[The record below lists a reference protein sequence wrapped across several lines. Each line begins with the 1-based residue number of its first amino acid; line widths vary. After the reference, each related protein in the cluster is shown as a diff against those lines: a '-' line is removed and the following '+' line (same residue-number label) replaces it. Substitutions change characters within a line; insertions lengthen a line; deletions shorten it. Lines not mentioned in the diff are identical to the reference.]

1 MANHNLPTLSSTY
14 ADFVSHLD
22 ARLDDILVG
31 VDLTSTGLPNGTIRW
46 DGTTWKKYVLSTNSW
61 TDLASSY
68 SININGTVGANTPTT
83 GVFTTLSTTG
93 VASLAVNSTVGG
105 AGIITTTGTQTLTN
119 KTLTTPVISS
129 ISNGTGTIT
138 LPTTTTT
145 LVGRDTT
152 DTLSNKT
159 LTRPKFADGGSI
171 DDADGNKL
179 IEFDSVASAINYLKV
194 ANAPTGSPGV
204 VTLTAAGGNTNIS
217 LNLVP
222 TGTGSIT
229 INGVPAVT
237 TTGTQT
243 LTNKTLGT
251 GTVYNGGTIGH
262 DYGGTGTTA
271 APVAGAVVY
280 GASTTAQG
288 YTAAGTSGQL
298 LQSGGAASPSW
309 VSPSTLSVS
318 YAASAGS
325 VTNGVYT
332 TGNQTIDGV
341 KTFGKSVFL
350 QLPSAAD
357 TEVQLG
363 FTHLS
368 GNGTVYFYHQNNTDR
383 LLGIYDSHLSKIR
396 WYTDGTG
403 NLYVTNYIT
412 AATHTG
418 AYTSQ
423 GGTGTLSKAGFY
435 TTIGQSGSSYS
446 PAIKIKSTGSAVT
459 RVHSFGSLHN
469 SDGTISTVIHSIN
482 DDNSTNNRAWEFK
495 QDGSFL
501 SPGNVTAYSD
511 ERIKFD
517 WKPVSAD
524 YVKNLAELKSGTY
537 SRTDIPSRQAG
548 VGAQSLQLVLP
559 EAVVADAEGMLSVNY
574 GAAAMVS
581 AVELAKLVLQL
592 QREIEQ
598 LKQKLS

>member
-1 MANHNLPTLSSTY
+1 LVSFWLLKEIIIMANHNLPTLSSTY

-83 GVFTTLSTTG
+83 LSTTG
-93 VASLAVNSTVGG
+93 VASLGANSTVGTVP
-105 AGIITTTGTQTLTN
+105 IVSTTGTQTLTN
-119 KTLTTPVISS
+119 KTLTSPVISS
-129 ISNGTGTIT
+129 ISNSGTIT

-159 LTRPKFADGGSI
+159 LSRPKFADGGSI

-262 DYGGTGTTA
+262 DYGGTGTTT

-280 GASTTAQG
+280 GVSTTAQG
-288 YTAAGTSGQL
+288 YTEAGTAGQL
-298 LQSGGAASPSW
+298 LKSNGTGAPTW
-309 VSPSTLSVS
+309 VDASTLTVS
-318 YAASAGS
+318 HAATAGSATTATSAGTAGS
-325 VTNGVYT
+325 AVVANNAATVTNGVYT
-332 TGNQTIDGV
+332 IGDQIIGGQKLFSSSLFV
-341 KTFGKSVFL
+341 
-350 QLPSAAD
+350 QLPVAVDS
-357 TEVQLG
+357 EIQFG
-363 FTHLS
+363 FTRLS
-368 GNGTVYFYHQNNTDR
+368 GTGTAYFYHKNNTDKT
-383 LLGIYDSHLSKIR
+383 LGLYDS
-396 WYTDGTG
+396 
-403 NLYVTNYIT
+403 
-412 AATHTG
+412 A
-418 AYTSQ
+418 
-423 GGTGTLSKAGFY
+423 TGTRWF
-435 TTIGQSGSSYS
+435 TD
-446 PAIKIKSTGSAVT
+446 SA
-459 RVHSFGSLHN
+459 
-469 SDGTISTVIHSIN
+469 
-482 DDNSTNNRAWEFK
+482 NNLVV
-495 QDGSFL
+495 S
-501 SPGNVTAYSD
+501 GNVTAFSD
-511 ERIKFD
+511 ERVKTD
-517 WKPVSAD
+517 WKPLHSTFISD
-524 YVKNLAELKSGTY
+524 LANIKSGSY
-537 SRTDIPSRQAG
+537 LRKDTDIRQVG
-548 VGAQSLQLVLP
+548 VGAQSLQQVLP
-559 EAVVADAEGMLSVNY
+559 EAVLADDEGMLSVNY

-598 LKQKLS
+598 LKQKLA

>member
-46 DGTTWKKYVLSTNSW
+46 DGSTWKKYVLSSNSW

-68 SININGTVGANTPTT
+68 SININGTVGATTPTT
-83 GVFTTLSTTG
+83 GAFTTLSTTG
-93 VASLAVNSTVGG
+93 VASLGANSTVGTVP
-105 AGIITTTGTQTLTN
+105 IVSTTGIQTLTN
-119 KTLTTPVISS
+119 KTLTMPVISS
-129 ISNGTGTIT
+129 ISNSGTIT

-145 LVGRDTT
+145 LVGRNTT

-204 VTLTAAGGNTNIS
+204 SGVVTLTAAGGDTDIS

-243 LTNKTLGT
+243 LTNKTLDT
-251 GTVYNGGTIGH
+251 GTIYKGGTIGVV
-262 DYGGTGTTA
+262 YGGTGTTTF
-271 APVAGAVVY
+271 PTAGAVVY

-288 YTAAGTSGQL
+288 YTVAGTAGQL
-298 LQSGGAASPSW
+298 LKSNGAEAPTW
-309 VSPSTLSVS
+309 VDASTLTVS
-318 YAASAGS
+318 HATTAGSATTATSAGTAGS
-325 VTNGVYT
+325 AVVANNAATVTNGVYT
-332 TGNQTIDGV
+332 IGDQVIGGQKQFSSSLFV
-341 KTFGKSVFL
+341 
-350 QLPSAAD
+350 QLPAAAD
-357 TEVQLG
+357 SEIQFG
-363 FTHLS
+363 FTRLA
-368 GNGTVYFYHQNNTDR
+368 GDGTAYFYHKNNTSKT
-383 LLGIYDSHLSKIR
+383 LGLYDSSTGSR
-396 WYTDGTG
+396 WYTDSEN
-403 NLYVTNYIT
+403 NLVV
-412 AATHTG
+412 
-418 AYTSQ
+418 
-423 GGTGTLSKAGFY
+423 L
-435 TTIGQSGSSYS
+435 
-446 PAIKIKSTGSAVT
+446 
-459 RVHSFGSLHN
+459 
-469 SDGTISTVIHSIN
+469 
-482 DDNSTNNRAWEFK
+482 
-495 QDGSFL
+495 
-501 SPGNVTAYSD
+501 GNVTAFSD
-511 ERIKFD
+511 ERVKTD
-517 WKPVSAD
+517 WKSLHSTFISD
-524 YVKNLAELKSGTY
+524 LANIKSGSY
-537 SRTDIPSRQAG
+537 LRKDTDIRQVG
-548 VGAQSLQLVLP
+548 VGAQSLQQVLP
-559 EAVVADAEGMLSVNY
+559 EAVLTDDEGMLSVNY

-598 LKQKLS
+598 LKQKLA

>member
-31 VDLTSTGLPNGTIRW
+31 VDVTSTGLPNGTIRW
-46 DGTTWKKYVLSTNSW
+46 EGTTWKKYVLSSNSW

-68 SININGTVGANTPTT
+68 SININGTVGATTPTT
-83 GVFTTLSTTG
+83 GAFTTLSTTG
-93 VASLAVNSTVGG
+93 VASLGANSTVGTVP
-105 AGIITTTGTQTLTN
+105 IVSTTGTQTLTN
-119 KTLTTPVISS
+119 KTLTSPVISS
-129 ISNGTGTIT
+129 ISNSGTVT

-159 LTRPKFADGGSI
+159 LTRPRFADGGSI

-194 ANAPTGSPGV
+194 ANAPTGSPAV
-204 VTLTAAGGNTNIS
+204 VTLTAAGGNTDIS

-222 TGTGSIT
+222 TGSGSIT

-262 DYGGTGTTA
+262 DYGGTGTTT

-280 GASTTAQG
+280 GASTAAQG

-350 QLPSAAD
+350 QLPSEANS
-357 TEVQLG
+357 EVQLG

-383 LLGIYDSHLSKIR
+383 LLGIYDSHESKTR
-396 WYTDGTG
+396 WYTDKLG
-403 NLYVTNYIT
+403 NLYVTKYIT

-423 GGTGTLSKAGFY
+423 AGTTDQSKAGFY
-435 TTIGQSGSSYS
+435 TTISQSGSSYS

-469 SDGTISTVIHSIN
+469 SDATISTVIHSIN
-482 DDNSTNNRAWEFK
+482 DDNSTNNRAWEFR
-495 QDGSFL
+495 QNGDFL

-548 VGAQSLQLVLP
+548 VGAQSLQKILP
-559 EAVVADAEGMLSVNY
+559 EAVVADAKGMLSVNY

-592 QREIEQ
+592 QREIEE
-598 LKQKLS
+598 LKQKLA